1 MSAHNI
7 YRVSSKNRILS
18 KVREISEK
26 LEKVWRF
33 LWLFI
38 PDIISI
44 ISIVLIIF
52 LSVLFF
58 SLRG

>member
-38 PDIISI
+38 PDIIST